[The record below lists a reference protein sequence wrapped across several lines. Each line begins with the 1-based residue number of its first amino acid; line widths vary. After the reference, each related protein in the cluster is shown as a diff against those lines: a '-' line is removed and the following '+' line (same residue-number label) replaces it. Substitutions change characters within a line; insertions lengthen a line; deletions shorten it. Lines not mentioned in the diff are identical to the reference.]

1 MSGPREIGGKAF
13 DHFDDAEAE
22 FVDGVAPKLSLAKD
36 YFDGKL
42 AIHFHMGLALGVE
55 AVSHGYCAV
64 FERAVL
70 VDDFKSAANGLVLE
84 ANVGLPCLP
93 HDREGC
99 VEGSVLVHVG
109 GVDQDREGTSDRVI
123 PSKVRLHVLDACP
136 MLAAGP
142 AEHRVEPPGGRG
154 AFRVDRELIPARR
167 LGSIEDDQLPN
178 KVVES
183 RAQMVNDLAEDERPH
198 GVGVLSDEDSLDK
211 PLTLSLRL
219 VGNQVRTS
227 AHVGQDG
234 GIESF
239 QMAICPL
246 EPKARVL

>member
-1 MSGPREIGGKAF
+1 MSGLGEVRGEAF

-22 FVDGVAPKLSLAKD
+22 FVDGVASKLSVAED
-36 YFDGKL
+36 YLDGKL

-109 GVDQDREGTSDRVI
+109 GVDQGREGTSDRVV

-136 MLAAGP
+136 MVAMDSAQ
-142 AEHRVEPPGGRG
+142 HRVEPSKGRG
-154 AFRVDRELIPARR
+154 AFRVDRELVTAER
-167 LGSIEDDQLPN
+167 LSVVEDDQLPYE
-178 KVVES
+178 VVEGCPKV
-183 RAQMVNDLAEDERPH
+183 MDDLTEEDAPR
-198 GVGVLSDEDSLDK
+198 GVGIFADEDSLDK

-219 VGNQVRTS
+219 IGNQVRTS
-227 AHVGQDG
+227 AHVGLDG

-239 QMAICPL
+239 QMVICPV
-246 EPKARVL
+246 EPKAGVR